1 MRMKWGLIYCLW
13 DISWGI
19 HGVLWFN
26 GFPRYRTV
34 DPGVVSTLA
43 AQVRTLASLAWA
55 KCPCICFRRSST
67 YRCSKPRWLAKA
79 GKVYVTWWIHC
90 QWCWL
95 MVDYWWLIDS
105 WFCWVTWFI
114 VIIGTIPRGVITCGL
129 GNSTELNGR
138 VSSHVWLPEGTWLSF
153 GFGVES

>member
-1 MRMKWGLIYCLW
+1 MLCPHKQDEDEMGIDILFMGY
-13 DISWGI
+13 ISWWI

-67 YRCSKPRWLAKA
+67 YPVLQTTVARESGEGLRYL
-79 GKVYVTWWIHC
+79 
-90 QWCWL
+90 
-95 MVDYWWLIDS
+95 VDSD
-105 WFCWVTWFI
+105 
-114 VIIGTIPRGVITCGL
+114 
-129 GNSTELNGR
+129 
-138 VSSHVWLPEGTWLSF
+138 
-153 GFGVES
+153 